1 MFYDEMFRH
10 WRVRNRSGGATSMSD
25 SQTSSASI
33 PTIDLDDESGDEG
46 CDLSQILDVS
56 VKEEPFVDEDPYLF
70 LERARLQ
77 EQAESNM
84 QALQKAMEGLDE
96 EDEEKQVEP
105 EEIPD
110 MPSPEKINGS
120 NSGDDTVRKAEP
132 PTNEE
137 TTGQQ
142 GYVPSAKS
150 KISLL
155 SPTDLDDK
163 INKLRYRGCALVN
176 IVLY

>member
-10 WRVRNRSGGATSMSD
+10 WRIRNRSGGATSMSY
-25 SQTSSASI
+25 SQTSSASV
-33 PTIDLDDESGDEG
+33 PTIELDDDSGDEG
-46 CDLSQILDVS
+46 CDLSQILDVT
-56 VKEEPFVDEDPYLF
+56 VKEEPLLEEDPYLF

-110 MPSPEKINGS
+110 MPSPEKINDS
-120 NSGDDTVRKAEP
+120 NSGDDTVREAEP
-132 PTNEE
+132 PTNEDPTHE
-137 TTGQQ
+137 KGHVPADKTT
-142 GYVPSAKS
+142 

-163 INKLRYRGCALVN
+163 IKKLRYRGCALV
-176 IVLY
+176 LC